1 MMREGQDRAVALALY
16 TITVLYMGLI
26 FYLSSLSS
34 IPQPG
39 PLDKIPEVD
48 KLEHASEYLGLG
60 LLLVLSFQQTP
71 SRMVRSNSWPLALL
85 IAVLYAFSD
94 EAHQMFVS
102 GRTSDLLDV
111 LADTAG
117 VTVACLLGT
126 WFHETRASRTKRITA
141 PSVVLTKGMTDSEE

>member
-1 MMREGQDRAVALALY
+1 MRDGRDRSITLALY
-16 TITVLYMGLI
+16 IITVLYMGMI
-26 FYLSSLSS
+26 FYLSSMSA

-60 LLLVLSFQQTP
+60 LLLVLSFQRTP
-71 SRMVRSNSWPLALL
+71 SRTVRYNSWPLALL
-85 IAVLYAFSD
+85 VAVLYAFSD

-102 GRTSDLLDV
+102 GRTSDLLDI

-117 VTVACLLGT
+117 VSVACLLGT
-126 WFHETRASRTKRITA
+126 WLYETRASRLKKAPA
-141 PSVVLTKGMTDSEE
+141 PSVALTKSMTDSEE

>member
-1 MMREGQDRAVALALY
+1 LY

-39 PLDKIPEVD
+39 PLSKIPEVD

-60 LLLVLSFQQTP
+60 LLLVLSFQHTP
-71 SRMVRSNSWPLALL
+71 SRMVRYNSWPLALL
-85 IAVLYAFSD
+85 VAVLYAFSD
-94 EAHQMFVS
+94 EAHQMFVT
-102 GRTSDLLDV
+102 GRSSDLLDI

-117 VTVACLLGT
+117 VAVACFLGT
-126 WFHETRASRTKRITA
+126 WFYETKASRLKKATV
-141 PSVVLTKGMTDSEE
+141 PSVALTKAMTDSEE